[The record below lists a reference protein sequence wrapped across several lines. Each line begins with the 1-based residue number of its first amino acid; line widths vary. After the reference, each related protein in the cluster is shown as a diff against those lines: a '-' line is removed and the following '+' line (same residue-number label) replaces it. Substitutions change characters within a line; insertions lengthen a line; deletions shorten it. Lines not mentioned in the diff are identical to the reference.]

1 MCVKCK
7 RPVTYPNRYCDR
19 CYDLYKVE
27 QKESQ
32 SLSSKRYNQNRDKKY
47 VVFYKSI
54 EWQLLKN
61 KRLQDTDYCCE
72 RCKEQGRK
80 KLATEVHHI
89 KPIQT
94 EEGWV
99 LRLEYSNTMS
109 VCLECHNYYH
119 NRFQRK
125 VMK

>member
-1 MCVKCK
+1 MYEAFI
-7 RPVTYPNRYCDR
+7 RECDR
-19 CYDLYKVE
+19 NGCMYKVYHLGVWKRKRRKVIKDFHNECYDCKLKGIIT
-27 QKESQ
+27 
-32 SLSSKRYNQNRDKKY
+32 NGTKKHP
-47 VVFYKSI
+47 
-54 EWQLLKN
+54 L
-61 KRLQDTDYCCE
+61 
-72 RCKEQGRK
+72 
-80 KLATEVHHI
+80 EVHHI